1 MFLLSEA
8 PLLER
13 ESKAKSRGGSLPIR
27 QYETGVFFQ
36 SMRFE
41 FQISP
46 VHQRYS
52 VLFQQRFRALQTPKH
67 MCSDLAE
74 FPAHSTEM
82 YECHSK
88 KPPLFEVTLQAKVA
102 GSYIASFGNQVA
114 AQTRSP
120 WDRVPDVTAGSHLF
134 AGREHC
140 GNRIGLALICSS
152 RRCLASGQTSG
163 QSPRP
168 TRRQVLVCT
177 RQSTRYTRNGDES
190 CCGIRTSQ
198 SDLVASVSRS

>member
-1 MFLLSEA
+1 
-8 PLLER
+8 
-13 ESKAKSRGGSLPIR
+13 
-27 QYETGVFFQ
+27 
-36 SMRFE
+36 MRFE
-41 FQISP
+41 FQILPSIKDI
-46 VHQRYS
+46 QYS

-168 TRRQVLVCT
+168 TRSQVLVCT